1 MAVYLSISADK
12 STVIQKSLHEILS
25 PEHLLEVARRVGLLK
40 RLKEFN
46 AADYLLT
53 AISFCMLSP
62 KEREYRLVRFSQRYN
77 EKHGTSLDHKNIHNQ
92 LRKPEMLEFTSE
104 ITKEIIALTAN
115 TLKVKRSELMSDD
128 LCALL
133 KKLEVKDIILIDGV
147 EMTRYPG
154 CIDNFECKGKGRK
167 HTDGTE
173 AKPGLKLQVAF
184 SLCKMTFEYIQVT
197 EACGNEKEQVLP
209 ERFHNCLL
217 IMDRGYVADTL
228 EDRISSTNRNKF
240 LIKGKRNMA
249 GTVLKAYDVNGRL
262 RPKYTGRK
270 VSQLPIHLHLDL
282 DVKLRNGQVIRVIQ
296 HVKTKSRNN
305 TSPVT
310 ILRTNIPRRSIDLNQ
325 LFLIY
330 RLRWQVELYAKC
342 LKSGNSLQSI
352 NSEILSV
359 ILSFI
364 NISMLSSMC
373 KNYFGIMAKL
383 KRGIACLSIL
393 KLNCT
398 AFVFAEA
405 ILKIS
410 VVSRNTRTQIF
421 KKLFDFIES
430 NCCRTSPSKRD
441 LRLLKDLP
449 TLIGKIVSMNN
460 IRVVKNA

>member
-12 STVIQKSLHEILS
+12 SIVFQKSLHQILS
-25 PEHLLEVARRVGLLK
+25 PEHLLEVARRVGLLQ

-46 AADYLLT
+46 AAEYLLT
-53 AISFCMLSP
+53 AISLCMSSP

-77 EKHGTSLDHKNIHNQ
+77 ELHGTNLDAKNIHNH

-115 TLKVKRSELMSDD
+115 TLKVKRSELMSDE
-128 LCALL
+128 LGALL
-133 KKLEVKDIILIDGV
+133 NKLGVKDIILIDGV
-147 EMTRYPG
+147 EMTLYPG

-167 HTDGTE
+167 HTDGKD
-173 AKPGLKLQVAF
+173 AKPGLKLHVAF
-184 SLCKMTFEYIQVT
+184 SLVKMTFEYIQVT
-197 EACGNEKEQVLP
+197 EACGNEKKQVLP
-209 ERFHNCLL
+209 EKFRNSLL
-217 IMDRGYVADTL
+217 IMDRGYVEDTL
-228 EDRISSTNRNKF
+228 EDRITSTNGNKF
-240 LIKGKRNMA
+240 LIKGKCNMA
-249 GTVLKAYDVNGRL
+249 GTVLKAYDVNGRG
-262 RPKYTGRK
+262 RRKYIGRK
-270 VSQLPIHLHLDL
+270 VSQLPKHLHLDL
-282 DVKLRNGQVIRVIQ
+282 DVKLRNGRIIRVVQ
-296 HVKTKSRNN
+296 HVKTKSRDN
-305 TSPVT
+305 TNPVT
-310 ILRTNIPRRSIDLNQ
+310 ILRTNIPRERITLKQ

-364 NISMLSSMC
+364 NISMISSMC
-373 KNYFGIMAKL
+373 KNYFGIIAKL

-393 KLNCT
+393 KLNCSS
-398 AFVFAEA
+398 FVFAET
-405 ILKIS
+405 ILKFS
-410 VVSRNTRTQIF
+410 VVSRNTRTQIL

-449 TLIGKIVSMNN
+449 SLIRKIVSMNN
-460 IRVVKNA
+460 TWGAKNA